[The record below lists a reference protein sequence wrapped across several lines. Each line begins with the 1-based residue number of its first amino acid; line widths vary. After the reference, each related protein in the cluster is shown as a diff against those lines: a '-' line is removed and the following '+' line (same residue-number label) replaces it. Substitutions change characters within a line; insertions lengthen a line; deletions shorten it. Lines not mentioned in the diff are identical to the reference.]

1 MLRDTIAFL
10 IVCFFA
16 ALVGGGF
23 AGMLI
28 SLAVCP

>member
-1 MLRDTIAFL
+1 MARDTIAL
-10 IVCFFA
+10 VIVCFFA

-23 AGMLI
+23 AGL